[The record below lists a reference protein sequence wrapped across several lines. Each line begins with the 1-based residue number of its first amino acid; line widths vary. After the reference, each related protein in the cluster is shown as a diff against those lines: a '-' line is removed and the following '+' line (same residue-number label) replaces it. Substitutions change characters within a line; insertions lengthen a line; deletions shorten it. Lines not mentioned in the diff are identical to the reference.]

1 MTQDQFKEA
10 VKETALFKNKA
21 IFAQKI
27 CLKHRVTEMY
37 VYFEQAKKYGID
49 YLKQNP
55 NILSS
60 EVQIIDEILKNTTVA
75 EM

>member
-21 IFAQKI
+21 IFSKNI
-27 CLKHRVTEMY
+27 MLKYRIKEMY
-37 VYFEQAKKYGID
+37 VYYEQAKRYSID

-55 NILSS
+55 KILSS
-60 EVQIIDEILKNTTVA
+60 EVQIIDEILKS
-75 EM
+75 EMI

>member
-1 MTQDQFKEA
+1 MTQDQFKEL
-10 VKETALFKNKA
+10 VKETIVFKSKP

-49 YLKQNP
+49 YLKQNQK
-55 NILSS
+55 ILSS
-60 EVQIIDEILKNTTVA
+60 EVSIINEILN
-75 EM
+75 